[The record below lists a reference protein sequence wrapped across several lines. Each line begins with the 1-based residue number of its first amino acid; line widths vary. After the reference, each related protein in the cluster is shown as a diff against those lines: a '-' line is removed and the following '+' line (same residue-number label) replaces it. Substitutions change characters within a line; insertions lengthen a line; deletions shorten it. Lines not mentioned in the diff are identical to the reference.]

1 MGGSDG
7 GVGKAM
13 ATRPLTIALA
23 TAALTWLS
31 AAPAWATITIQLGN
45 ADANGGALTTVA
57 TGATSASF
65 SGTYGDYDILD
76 ITGADI
82 FPIAFGTNT
91 FDVTSAATT
100 NTLTVIATE
109 TGLTTVPSGF
119 LSTLTENHLTN
130 GWTVQETTW
139 LNSTQL
145 FSGTFSAVGSS
156 QQFNLAAV
164 SLPFS
169 LSEKFVFTPNGG
181 AGQDQSTIS
190 IMDIPEA
197 PTWAMLGLGF
207 AGLGIF
213 RLATLQRKASRY
225 IIRAPPKIN

>member
-1 MGGSDG
+1 MQWGLPMSGSDEG
-7 GVGKAM
+7 AGKAM

-31 AAPAWATITIQLGN
+31 AAPAWATITIQLEN

-65 SGTYGDYDILD
+65 SGIYGDYDILG

-91 FDVTSAATT
+91 FDVTSARKT

-109 TGLTTVPSGF
+109 TGLTTVPSDL
-119 LSTLTENHLTN
+119 LSTLTENHLTS

-139 LNSTQL
+139 VNSTQL
-145 FSGTFSAVGSS
+145 FSGTFSTVGSA
-156 QQFNLAAV
+156 QQLNKAAV

-169 LSEKFVFTPNGG
+169 LSEMFVITPNGG
-181 AGQDQSTIS
+181 VGQDQSTIS
-190 IMDIPEA
+190 IMGVPEA
-197 PTWAMLGLGF
+197 PIWAMMGLGF
-207 AGLGIF
+207 AGLGILH
-213 RLATLQRKASRY
+213 LAILRRKASRY
-225 IIRAPPKIN
+225 II

>member
-1 MGGSDG
+1 MKIDDG
-7 GVGKAM
+7 WFRRGAGKGM

-31 AAPAWATITIQLGN
+31 AAPAWATITIQLEN

-65 SGTYGDYDILD
+65 SGIYGDYDILG

-91 FDVTSAATT
+91 FDVTSARTT

-109 TGLTTVPSGF
+109 TGLTTVPSDF

-139 LNSTQL
+139 VNNTQL
-145 FSGTFSAVGSS
+145 FSGVFSTVGSA
-156 QQFNLAAV
+156 QQLNLAAV
-164 SLPFS
+164 SLPFA
-169 LSEKFVFTPNGG
+169 LSEKFVLTPNGG
-181 AGQDQSTIS
+181 DGQDQSTIN
-190 IMDIPEA
+190 IMGVPVA

-225 IIRAPPKIN
+225 II